1 MKKFAKMSLVAALA
15 VAGTTAS
22 AQPLT
27 EAIKNVDV
35 SGSVVYRYNDYSSD
49 KNYADKS
56 QNNYKIGLTAKAKVN
71 DDVTAVTRFLIAD
84 ENNGGFVTLDTTNE
98 SDGNVKA
105 TLSQVYFSYTG
116 LANTTINV
124 GKQGLT
130 TPWTVAI
137 DIDGQEQT
145 GTGILALTNVG
156 PVTFAG
162 AYFNQTNL
170 DENDAKVPNSNNLDL
185 NKDGKR
191 DGQISVKSVIQG
203 DEDIATIGILGSIG
217 PVALDAWYLDLD
229 DVFDTY
235 TIGADAKFDIDAVKL
250 NIGARY
256 TYLDLED
263 DIADDILDVDGDN
276 SLTKIYAGLKVGIF
290 GAKVA
295 YAWTDED
302 GGLVALD
309 NDSSK
314 TNLHGWN
321 LTANGY
327 ADATF
332 LKTSVDAQVLDSLN
346 ISLNYNQLD
355 VDDDETRGHDF
366 TDTEYFLQATYKMSK
381 NFGGYIR
388 FGEMEQEN
396 IADDYSKDRDS
407 TVGRLQIQYTF

>member
-35 SGSVVYRYNDYSSD
+35 SGSVVYRYDDYSSD
-49 KNYADKS
+49 KNYDDKD
-56 QNNYKIGLTAKAKVN
+56 NNKYKIGLTAKAKVN
-71 DDVTAVTRFLIAD
+71 DDVTAITRFIIGSSDSSGDFASLNHSSGGDGNHSD
-84 ENNGGFVTLDTTNE
+84 ENID
-98 SDGNVKA
+98 VK
-105 TLSQVYFSYTG
+105 LSQVYFSYTG
-116 LANTTINV
+116 IKNTTVNV

-145 GTGILALTNVG
+145 GTGILALSNLG
-156 PVTFAG
+156 PVTVAA

-170 DENDAKVPNSNNLDL
+170 DLNDAKINGNGYEDVDV
-185 NKDGKR
+185 KDVI
-191 DGQISVKSVIQG
+191 DGA
-203 DEDIATIGILGSIG
+203 EDIVTIGLLGSIG
-217 PVALDAWYLDLD
+217 PVALDAWYLDID
-229 DVFDTY
+229 EVFDTY
-235 TIGADAKFDIDAVKL
+235 TVGADAKFNIDAVKL
-250 NIGARY
+250 NLGARY
-256 TYLDLED
+256 TYLDLD
-263 DIADDILDVDGDN
+263 DEITDALRNLDNDN
-276 SLTKIYAGLKVGIF
+276 SLAKVYAGINIGIF

-332 LKTSVDAQVLDSLN
+332 LKSSVDAQVLDSLN
-346 ISLNYNQLD
+346 ISLNYNQLE
-355 VDDDETRGHDF
+355 VDDKDIRDGGDF
-366 TDTEYFLQATYKMSK
+366 TDTEYYLQATYKMSK

-388 FGEMEQEN
+388 FGEMEKEN
-396 IADDYSKDRDS
+396 IDDGKDRD
-407 TVGRLQIQYTF
+407 TTIGRLQIQYTF